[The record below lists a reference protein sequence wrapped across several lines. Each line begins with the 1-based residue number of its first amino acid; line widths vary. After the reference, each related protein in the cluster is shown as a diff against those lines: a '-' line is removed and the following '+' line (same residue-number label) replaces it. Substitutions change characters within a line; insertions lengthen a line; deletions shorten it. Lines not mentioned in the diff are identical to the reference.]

1 MNYHQLQTTLKALRN
16 AGYVS
21 QSFKLNQKKEVLQ
34 AEFDRIKAIALSKTL
49 TETEQPQQTQTQTE
63 PALQQ
68 PQDFSKLIKAY
79 DNYIPCYELAN
90 EMGMNP
96 KEFWKWAYA
105 NSRADKIELSTL
117 QENFRYTSDQ
127 QRYQD
132 PSGYFFVSF
141 N

>member
-1 MNYHQLQTTLKALRN
+1 MNYRQLQTTLKALRN

-34 AEFDRIKAIALSKTL
+34 AEFDRVKAIALSEPVTQP
-49 TETEQPQQTQTQTE
+49 EQPKTE
-63 PALQQ
+63 PAPESQQ

-117 QENFRYTSDQ
+117 QENFRYTPDQ

>member
-1 MNYHQLQTTLKALRN
+1 MNYRELQATLKALRN

-21 QSFKLNQKKEVLQ
+21 KSFKLNQKKEVLQ
-34 AEFDRIKAIALSKTL
+34 AEFDRIKAISLSKTL
-49 TETEQPQQTQTQTE
+49 TETEQPQQTQTE
-63 PALQQ
+63 PAPQQ
-68 PQDFSKLIKAY
+68 PQNFSKLINAY

-105 NSRADKIELSTL
+105 NSRAGKIELSTL
-117 QENFRYTSDQ
+117 QENFRYTPDQ

>member
-1 MNYHQLQTTLKALRN
+1 MNYRELQATLKTLRDC
-16 AGYVS
+16 GYIAKT
-21 QSFKLNQKKEVLQ
+21 FKINQRREVLQ

-49 TETEQPQQTQTQTE
+49 TETEQPKQTQTE
-63 PALQQ
+63 PAPQQ
-68 PQDFSKLIKAY
+68 PQNFSKLINAY

-105 NSRADKIELSTL
+105 NSRAGKIELSTL
-117 QENFRYTSDQ
+117 QENFRYTPDQ